1 MKKIGIYGGSFD
13 PPHNGHKLLA
23 SNLAKACNVDKVLII
38 PTAMS
43 PFKNSWGA
51 SPEDRLEMCK
61 LAFSES
67 LFEVSDTEIRRGG
80 KSYTVDTVKE
90 IKNQYPDSELFLFMG
105 DDMLLSFSKWYK
117 FQEILSMCTV
127 VAACRTENLEKLQE
141 MKEYGKTLSDDKIL
155 IFDCAPV
162 EMSSTGV
169 RESIRKGENV
179 DISADVY
186 NFIKSK
192 GLYMN
197 RNAEYIEI
205 LKGRLTEQRFIHSLN
220 VADTAKELARIYGC
234 DEERAYTVG
243 LVHDCCKDV
252 PVGLQLS
259 YLLENKVPMT
269 QLETDTPKLYHAM
282 SGRVFVEKEFGI
294 TDEDMLNAVRYHTT
308 GRKNMSLLE
317 KVVFIADF
325 ISAERN
331 YNGVDVMREKAA
343 RSLDEAI
350 VEGLSFTIKDLIDG
364 GKLVHPD
371 TLDAYNDAV
380 FNTKQEK

>member
-252 PVGLQLS
+252 PVGLD
-259 YLLENKVPMT
+259 K
-269 QLETDTPKLYHAM
+269 
-282 SGRVFVEKEFGI
+282 
-294 TDEDMLNAVRYHTT
+294 RY
-308 GRKNMSLLE
+308 
-317 KVVFIADF
+317 
-325 ISAERN
+325 
-331 YNGVDVMREKAA
+331 
-343 RSLDEAI
+343 
-350 VEGLSFTIKDLIDG
+350 
-364 GKLVHPD
+364 
-371 TLDAYNDAV
+371 
-380 FNTKQEK
+380 